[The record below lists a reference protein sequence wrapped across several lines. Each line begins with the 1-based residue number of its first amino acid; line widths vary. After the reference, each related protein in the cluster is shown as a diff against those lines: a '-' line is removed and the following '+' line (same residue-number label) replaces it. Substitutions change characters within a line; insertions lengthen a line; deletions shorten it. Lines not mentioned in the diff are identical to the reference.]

1 MTPVK
6 FRLLKR
12 SPRGDY
18 TGKESDWLC
27 GEISQ
32 PSISAVNWYTAN
44 TNDSV
49 KWVINFHCYDQK
61 KLEDFNVVQL
71 PNGETYKID
80 RLTSYG
86 TIVPFL
92 RLEVG

>member
-12 SPRGDY
+12 LPRGDY
-18 TGKESDWLC
+18 TGKETDWLC

-32 PSISAVNWYTAN
+32 PSIAAVNWYTQN
-44 TNDSV
+44 TNDSI
-49 KWVINFHCYDQK
+49 KYVINFHFYDQK
-61 KLEDFNVVQL
+61 KLEDFNVIQL
-71 PNGETYKID
+71 TNGETYKIN
-80 RLTSYG
+80 RLTSTG
-86 TIVPFL
+86 TIVPAL